1 MDKVSIAELL
11 KAMGF
16 ELASGLSG
24 VWNKKYP
31 IHDNYII
38 NIDLSKPS
46 LTECKISYGEKIIV
60 GRNTTTNFSQKENLV
75 VLECINRLLEKGY
88 KPESLELEK
97 RWRVGGYLDIL
108 VKDAQGN
115 SYLMI
120 DCKQWGKEYNSALK
134 IISQNETRK
143 EQLFNYYLQE
153 KSTKFVALYSSHLTS
168 SIKIEYQNDIIP
180 TDQFKECN
188 NQKEVYD
195 KWDKVFQTKGIFD
208 ATITPYNIKF
218 SSITKHELKAIDPS
232 TVEGKE
238 DTEGTIYNRFAEI
251 LRRHTVSD
259 KTNAYNK
266 IFNLFLC
273 KIVDEDSKTN
283 PDEEMDF
290 QWKESD
296 NAETVLS
303 RLTDLYKKGM
313 KEYLELD
320 VADVTDQELTAELN
334 TFNGHS
340 GKTDKIRQMFKQ
352 LRLYKNNE
360 FAFKEVIDERTFM
373 ENAAVVKEVVKLLE
387 PYQIKYSHKQ
397 QFLGEFFERLLNIG
411 VKQEAGQ
418 FFTPIPITS
427 FVCKSIPFENIIT
440 KKIED
445 RQPDF
450 LPYIIDFACGSG
462 HFLTESME
470 RVDNLLQTIHE
481 ENLRTKPQKDSLV
494 GWKVSFKWAKD
505 FVYGIDNDYRLTKT
519 TKVACFLNGDGE
531 ANIVYGNG
539 LDNFSSPLYRD
550 KLKLTENRKDN
561 PVFDVLIANPP
572 YAVENFKFVLKN
584 GEESFDLYK
593 HISDRSD
600 NIECLFVERAKQL
613 LKVGGYAGIVLP
625 SGILLNNGI
634 HERAREIILRHFE
647 VFAICDFRSKT
658 FAASGHN
665 TSILFMR
672 RREDS
677 YYKEAQRITQ
687 KFLED
692 LTDCSFNSIENI
704 FSIYVS
710 YVYPK
715 ITFEQYLEKIN
726 KGKNPDAIN
735 IEKEFLTLEREKIPY
750 FLLTYSQRCII
761 TKSGEGKTEKCFLGY
776 EHSDMKK
783 YEGIHAYPDTENNKV
798 NSMLYSDSVFDDPM
812 KVSTY
817 ILKNFRHEAVV
828 SVNPIL
834 EKHLRIAQLHELIDF
849 ASEDFGKRIY
859 TTFLENLFLE
869 TAKYPLVTLA
879 DEGLVEILDYMRKPV
894 KASKRGAQTYPYYG
908 ATRET
913 GRIDKYLFDEK
924 LVLIGEDGAKW
935 GEYENTAYIINGKSW
950 VNNHAHVIR
959 PNTDRILHEYLVAI
973 FNRLDFSYLKTRPN
987 GGKLLQGEMMRIR
1000 FPLPSIEIQQKIIDD
1015 MVPIKGKG
1023 KYEILDK
1030 NLGVVKKT
1038 A

>member
-1 MDKVSIAELL
+1 M
-11 KAMGF
+11 
-16 ELASGLSG
+16 
-24 VWNKKYP
+24 
-31 IHDNYII
+31 
-38 NIDLSKPS
+38 
-46 LTECKISYGEKIIV
+46 
-60 GRNTTTNFSQKENLV
+60 
-75 VLECINRLLEKGY
+75 
-88 KPESLELEK
+88 
-97 RWRVGGYLDIL
+97 DIL
-108 VKDAQGN
+108 VKDAQGH

-153 KSTKFVALYSSHLTS
+153 KSTKFVALYSSHLTAS
-168 SIKIEYQNDIIP
+168 FKAEYQNDIIP
-180 TDQFKECN
+180 TEQFKECN

-195 KWDKVFQTKGIFD
+195 KWDKVFQTKGIFESN
-208 ATITPYNIKF
+208 ITPYNIKF

-360 FAFKEVIDERTFM
+360 FAFKEVIDERTFK
-373 ENAAVVKEVVKLLE
+373 ENALVVKEVVKLLE

-427 FVCKSIPFENIIT
+427 FVCKSIPFEDIIA

-470 RVDNLLQTIHE
+470 RVDKLLQSIQE
-481 ENLRTKPQKDSLV
+481 ENLHTKPQKDSLV
-494 GWKVSFKWAKD
+494 GWKVSFKWAKQ

-531 ANIVYGNG
+531 ANIIYGNG

-550 KLKLTENRKDN
+550 KLRLTENQKDN

-584 GEESFDLYK
+584 GEESFDLFN
-593 HISDRSD
+593 HISDKSD

-625 SGILLNNGI
+625 NGLLLNNGI
-634 HERAREIILRHFE
+634 HERAREIILRYFE
-647 VFAICDFRSKT
+647 IFAICDFRSKT

-665 TSILFMR
+665 TSILFMKR
-672 RREDS
+672 RDDS
-677 YYKEAQRITQ
+677 DCKEVQRITQ

-692 LTDCSFNSIENI
+692 LTDCSFNSTENI
-704 FSIYVS
+704 FSIYAS

-715 ITFEQYLEKIN
+715 ITFEQLLEKIRR
-726 KGKNPDAIN
+726 GKADDATN
-735 IEKEFLTLEREKIPY
+735 TEKNFLNVEREKLLY
-750 FLLTYSQRCII
+750 FLLTFGRRCII
-761 TKSGEGKTEKCFLGY
+761 TTSGESQIEEKCFLGY
-776 EHSDMKK
+776 EHSDMQK
-783 YEGIHAYPDTENNKV
+783 YEGIHPYPDTANNKV
-798 NSMLYSDSVFDDPM
+798 NSMLYSDDSLDDPK

-817 ILKNFRHEAVV
+817 VLKNFKNEAIVGI
-828 SVNPIL
+828 NPEL
-834 EKHLRIAQLHELIDF
+834 SKHLKIVQLHELIDF
-849 ASEDFGKRIY
+849 ASEDFGEKIY
-859 TTFLENLFLE
+859 TAFLENPFLE
-869 TAKYPLVTLA
+869 TTNYPLVTLA
-879 DEGLVEILDYMRKPV
+879 DDGLVEILDYMRKPV
-894 KASKRGAQTYPYYG
+894 KESKRGSPIYPYYG

-913 GRIDKYLFDEK
+913 GRIDNYIFDEK

-935 GEYENTAYIINGKSW
+935 GEYEDTAYIIEEKAW
-950 VNNHAHVIR
+950 VNNHAHVIK
-959 PNTDRILHEYLVAI
+959 PNTEKLLHEYLAAV
-973 FNRLDFSYLKTRPN
+973 FNRLDFSYLRTRPN
-987 GGKLLQGEMMRIR
+987 GGKLLQSEMVRIK
-1000 FPLPSIEIQQKIIDD
+1000 FPLPPVTIQQQIIDE
-1015 MVPIKGKG
+1015 MNQMQGKK
-1023 KYEILDK
+1023 KYEVLDRY
-1030 NLGVVKKT
+1030 LGVSHET
-1038 A
+1038 

>member
-1 MDKVSIAELL
+1 MDKASIAELL
-11 KAMGF
+11 KALGF
-16 ELASGLSG
+16 KLVAGVSGIWSKIY
-24 VWNKKYP
+24 VN
-31 IHDNYII
+31 HDNYLITV
-38 NIDLSKPS
+38 NLNPPN
-46 LTECKISYGEKIIV
+46 LTDCKILYGSKIII

-75 VLECINRLLEKGY
+75 VLECVNHLLEKGY
-88 KPESLELEK
+88 KPESIELEK

-108 VKDAQGN
+108 VKDDQGH

-120 DCKQWGKEYNSALK
+120 DCKQWGTEYNSALK

-153 KSTKFVALYSSHLTS
+153 KSTKYVALYSSHLS
-168 SIKIEYQNDIIP
+168 SNLKAEYQNDIIP
-180 TDQFKECN
+180 TEQFRDCD

-195 KWDKVFQTKGIFD
+195 KWDKVFQSKGIFE
-208 ATITPYNIKF
+208 ANITPYNIKF
-218 SSITKHELKAIDPS
+218 SSITKIELKAIDPS

-238 DTEGTIYNRFAEI
+238 NTDGTIYNRFAEI

-273 KIVDEDSKTN
+273 KIVDEDSKI
-283 PDEEMDF
+283 DSDEMDF

-296 NAETVLS
+296 NAEIVLS

-320 VADVTDQELTAELN
+320 V
-334 TFNGHS
+334 
-340 GKTDKIRQMFKQ
+340 
-352 LRLYKNNE
+352 
-360 FAFKEVIDERTFM
+360 
-373 ENAAVVKEVVKLLE
+373 
-387 PYQIKYSHKQ
+387 
-397 QFLGEFFERLLNIG
+397 
-411 VKQEAGQ
+411 Q

-427 FVCKSIPFENIIT
+427 FVCKSIPFEDIIA

-470 RVDNLLQTIHE
+470 RVDKLLQSIQE

-494 GWKVSFKWAKD
+494 GWKVSFKWAKK

-531 ANIVYGNG
+531 ANIIYGNG

-550 KLKLTENRKDN
+550 KLKLTENQKDN

-584 GEESFDLYK
+584 GEESFDLFN
-593 HISDRSD
+593 HISDKSD

-625 SGILLNNGI
+625 NGLLLNNGI
-634 HERAREIILRHFE
+634 HERTREIILRHFE
-647 VFAICDFRSKT
+647 IFAICDFRSKT

-665 TSILFMR
+665 TSILFMKR
-672 RREDS
+672 RDDS
-677 YYKEAQRITQ
+677 HCKDVQRITQ

-715 ITFEQYLEKIN
+715 ITFEQYLEKIRR
-726 KGKNPDAIN
+726 GKADDATNIEKDFLN
-735 IEKEFLTLEREKIPY
+735 IEKEKLLY
-750 FLLTYSQRCII
+750 FLLIYRQRCII
-761 TKSGEGKTEKCFLGY
+761 TKSGEGKTEEKCFLGY

-783 YEGIHAYPDTENNKV
+783 YEGIHPYPDTDNNKV
-798 NSMLYSDSVFDDPM
+798 NSMLYSDD
-812 KVSTY
+812 
-817 ILKNFRHEAVV
+817 
-828 SVNPIL
+828 
-834 EKHLRIAQLHELIDF
+834 
-849 ASEDFGKRIY
+849 
-859 TTFLENLFLE
+859 
-869 TAKYPLVTLA
+869 
-879 DEGLVEILDYMRKPV
+879 
-894 KASKRGAQTYPYYG
+894 
-908 ATRET
+908 
-913 GRIDKYLFDEK
+913 
-924 LVLIGEDGAKW
+924 
-935 GEYENTAYIINGKSW
+935 
-950 VNNHAHVIR
+950 
-959 PNTDRILHEYLVAI
+959 
-973 FNRLDFSYLKTRPN
+973 
-987 GGKLLQGEMMRIR
+987 
-1000 FPLPSIEIQQKIIDD
+1000 
-1015 MVPIKGKG
+1015 
-1023 KYEILDK
+1023 
-1030 NLGVVKKT
+1030 
-1038 A
+1038 